1 MRILLVED
9 DRLIGTALEGA
20 LRDQSYAVDWV
31 RDGEA
36 ALTSLKAGHYGLM
49 LLDLG
54 LPRRDGLAVLRTVRA
69 ERNPIPIVIVTA
81 RDAVEDRIMGL
92 DLGADDYV
100 LKPFEVGEL
109 EARIRA
115 VLRRKDGSPDPV
127 LSNGTLTLDPVTH
140 EVKVGEV
147 ACILPPREFSLLRIL
162 LARPGHI
169 FSRSELETRIYGWGE
184 EVESNAVE
192 YLIRSLR
199 KKLGQDTIKNVRGVG
214 WLVPKA
220 T

>member
-9 DRLIGTALEGA
+9 DRLIGATVEGA

-36 ALTSLKAGHYGLM
+36 ALASLRASSYDLM

-54 LPRRDGLAVLRTVRA
+54 LPRRDGMAVLRTVRA
-69 ERNPIPIVIVTA
+69 DRNTIPIVIVTA
-81 RDAVEDRIMGL
+81 RDALEDRVMGL

-100 LKPFEVGEL
+100 LKPFELDEL

-115 VLRRKDGSPDPV
+115 VMRRKQGSSDPI
-127 LSNGTLTLDPVTH
+127 LSNGALTLDPATH
-140 EVKVGEV
+140 EVRGGDFSGV
-147 ACILPPREFSLLRIL
+147 LPPREFSLLRVL
-162 LARPGHI
+162 LGRPGQI
-169 FSRSELETRIYGWGE
+169 FSRSELEERIYGWGE

-199 KKLGQDTIKNVRGVG
+199 KKLGQDAIKNVRGVG

-220 T
+220 A